1 MVRLQTDPETRA
13 YAERRTTEG
22 KSRRE
27 IIRCLKR
34 FIARDVF
41 TLLTNPQP
49 AIDTTGLRLQRER
62 AGLSLQAVADALGT
76 WPTTLSRIERGLTPT
91 HAIVP
96 TYRDWLAALSHAA

>member
-13 YAERRTTEG
+13 YAERRITEG

-41 TLLTNPQP
+41 ALLTNPQP

-62 AGLSLQAVADALGT
+62 PDSASKPSPTPSAPGPPPCPESNAD
-76 WPTTLSRIERGLTPT
+76 
-91 HAIVP
+91 
-96 TYRDWLAALSHAA
+96 